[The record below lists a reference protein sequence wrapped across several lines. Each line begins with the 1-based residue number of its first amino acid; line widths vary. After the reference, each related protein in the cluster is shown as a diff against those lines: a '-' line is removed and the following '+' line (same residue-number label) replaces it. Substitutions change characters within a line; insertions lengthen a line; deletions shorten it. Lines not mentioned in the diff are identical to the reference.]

1 MAIGAH
7 GLPGHLVTNNVA
19 EEVKQ
24 GQDNAT
30 ILHQPMAEMAVL
42 VLPSVKKLQHTD
54 MLCKW
59 MVHGN
64 MMIVTSKQERLE
76 SRICN
81 NPTPQNGGLPCAG
94 FQQTQLTAN
103 LQNKCH
109 SSEDK

>member
-42 VLPSVKKLQHTD
+42 VLPSVEEAATHRHAL
-54 MLCKW
+54 
-59 MVHGN
+59 
-64 MMIVTSKQERLE
+64 
-76 SRICN
+76 
-81 NPTPQNGGLPCAG
+81 
-94 FQQTQLTAN
+94 
-103 LQNKCH
+103 
-109 SSEDK
+109 